1 MTNVSPTEQQLLNE
15 IDLLKNKISEL
26 KLQASQQF
34 NNNDRLKHLAGFP
47 ESNPNPVI
55 EIDSSKT
62 ITYFNEASV
71 NTLKNLKVNKDLSQY
86 FPNDIDNIISQL
98 SLGKKISFN
107 RIVNLENSIFEEKI
121 TLFPDLQVIR
131 FYIIDISERQ
141 KAQHE
146 LIKTKQLLEK
156 VTETTPAIISV
167 FDINLGENIYQN
179 RSLLHTLGYNK
190 DEIKSLSEYKTKDS
204 LFLIHPDDLTEL
216 EKFYE
221 SIPGMKD
228 DKNYELQ
235 FRIKDKHGEW
245 QWIRRLYSIFSRD
258 SSGYPVQ
265 IVSIFENINERKKAE
280 EIILKNE
287 KLLREAHINASK
299 TAERFRIA
307 LANSPIIVFEQD
319 LALKYT
325 WIINPALGLSAEYMF
340 GKTDYDLLSKKEAD
354 LITSIKRKVINE
366 NKGTREVVWLNMGGE
381 QKCYDFTVEPLIIDS
396 KEPAGVI
403 CAAIDIT
410 ERLNIETAVKE
421 NEEKFR
427 TIFENANDV
436 IVYVDKYAKVLEIND
451 KVEKILGY
459 KREELIG
466 KNFLTMKLFSFDILK
481 LMTKGFKNA
490 LLNNETSDDPSGK
503 IYNNLRLQVK
513 RKDNSTAVIETNST
527 LIRKNNKFAGF
538 LSIIRDVTAQEESL
552 IALKVSEE
560 TNNEI
565 INKITE
571 SVIMH
576 YTDGSIITLNDTAA
590 SRIGVN
596 KEQLIGKNVYD
607 FFEAKVSSYRKQNVN
622 EVIKSK
628 KPSHFTD
635 YRSGKYYDTKVY
647 PLFDGHQKVN
657 RVIIFSKDITEA
669 KSAEL
674 LIKESEEKY
683 RNLVELSPDAI
694 LVHHNNEIVFANEAS
709 VKLFKASCLADLI
722 GMEILD
728 LVHPSMR
735 THVKARISK
744 VKVGERAE
752 PLEEKLLRLDGSVLD
767 AEVSAIPFNYK
778 GHPSVQVIAR
788 DITERKKVLNFI
800 RESEIKYK
808 TLFESSNDAIVLLKG
823 GLFADCN
830 SKALEMFG
838 SDRNDF
844 IGKSL
849 NHFSPETQPG
859 GKNSAEQLNH
869 ILNNGLNGDLQVFEW
884 QYKKTDNS
892 TFDGEVNLMNVEI
905 GGIEYKQM
913 IIRDITERKIAE
925 KTLNDTRQLLEKI
938 TDASPSI
945 ITVFDVNREMNIYK
959 NRSLLE
965 TLGYSAEYINKLA
978 EKGNILNPSNLIH
991 PQDTEIVENH
1001 FNEIPN
1007 LEDGKSY
1014 TIEYRIKD
1022 AAEKWNWIKKQFT
1035 VFHRDNI
1042 GKPDQILSI
1051 FENTTDRKESEIALQ
1066 LSEEFNRAINENSP
1080 LAISVHSRTGK
1091 LLSCNSAWSKF
1102 WNISEEELALELEND
1117 PKSLVHSFIHKHLGS
1132 YLKKT
1137 EKIYHEAGTL
1147 FIPEL
1152 KVTDKKRKLNKWTSN
1167 YFYVIKDRDKRID
1180 RVVIITEDITE
1191 RKHAESALNE
1201 NRRKLVTLM
1210 SNLPGMAYRCKYDEE
1225 WTMEFV
1231 NEGCFALTGYKDFE
1245 IINNH
1250 VISYGQ
1256 IIHPEDREM
1265 VRTEV
1270 EKAFAEKRAFEL
1282 TYRIITHR
1290 GTIKWVWEKGQGVL
1304 NKEGELIAIEGF
1316 ISDISENKTAQE
1328 QARKLFK
1335 GVEESNASI
1344 VITDLKGDIEY
1355 VNPTFTKITGY
1366 TFEEAIGNNPRIL
1379 KSGHT
1384 QDDEYKSMWETLTSG
1399 NDWRGK
1405 FHNKKKN
1412 GELFW
1417 ESASISPIKDEY
1429 GEITHYIAVKEDI
1442 TSQKMNDEK
1451 ILNSLKEKEVMLREI
1466 HHRVKNN
1473 LQIVSSLLKLQAG
1486 HMKDQQSRD
1495 AFIISQNR
1503 VKSMALIHQQLYR
1516 STNLSKIDFGDYIKQ
1531 LTNYLQQAYI
1541 TNNQKVLINVEAES
1555 IFLEVDT
1562 AIPCG
1567 LIINELIS
1575 NSFKHAFINQKHPK
1589 INVKLTKQD
1598 DRKYMLEISDNGI
1611 GLPENFDIRN
1621 TASLGMQLV
1630 VTLTEQ
1636 LDGTIESY
1644 NNNNGAVFKINFISS
1659 HYEKRL

>member
-1 MTNVSPTEQQLLNE
+1 MVSPTEQQLFDE

-26 KLQASQQF
+26 ELLANPKF
-34 NNNDRLKHLAGFP
+34 NNKDRLNHLASFP

-55 EIDSSKT
+55 EIDSQKT
-62 ITYFNEASV
+62 VTYFNNAAI
-71 NTLKNLKVNKDLSQY
+71 NTLKEQNVNEDIKLY
-86 FPNDIDNIISQL
+86 FPDDIDDIIKQFSA
-98 SLGKKISFN
+98 GKKISFN
-107 RIVNLENSIFEEKI
+107 RNVKIGNCFFEEKI
-121 TLFPDLQVIR
+121 ALFPDLKVIR
-131 FYIIDISERQ
+131 FYITDISERQ

-146 LIKTKQLLEK
+146 LLKTKQLLEK

-190 DEIKSLSEYKTKDS
+190 DEVESLSEYKTKDS
-204 LFLIHPDDLTEL
+204 LFLIHPEDLIEL

-221 SIPGMKD
+221 NIPRMKD
-228 DKNYELQ
+228 EKNYELQ
-235 FRIKDKHGEW
+235 FRIKDKNGEW

-280 EIILKNE
+280 EKILQNE
-287 KLLREAHINASK
+287 KLLREAQIKASK
-299 TAERFRIA
+299 AAERFRVA
-307 LANSPIIVFEQD
+307 LSNSPIIVFEQD
-319 LALKYT
+319 LSLRYT
-325 WIINPALGLSAEYMF
+325 WIMNPALGLSPDSMI
-340 GKTDYDLLSKKEAD
+340 GKTDYDLVSKKDAD
-354 LITSIKRKVINE
+354 LLTSIKRNVIDE

-396 KEPAGVI
+396 DKSTGVI

-410 ERLNIETAVKE
+410 DRLNIETAVKE

-427 TIFENANDV
+427 TIFENANDI
-436 IVYVDKYAKVLEIND
+436 IVYVDKSAKVLEIND

-466 KNFLTMKLFSFDILK
+466 KNFLTMKLFSFDVLK
-481 LMTKGFKNA
+481 SIAKGFKDA
-490 LLNNETSDDPSGK
+490 LIYNDSSYDSSGK
-503 IYNNLRLQVK
+503 GYNNLKIQVK
-513 RKDNSTAVIETNST
+513 RKDNSTAVIETNTT
-527 LIRKNNKFAGF
+527 LIKKNNKFAGF
-538 LSIIRDVTAQEESL
+538 LSIIRDVTAREESL
-552 IALKVSEE
+552 MALKVSEE
-560 TNNEI
+560 TNNAI

-576 YTDGSIITLNDTAA
+576 DTDGSIITLNDTAA

-607 FFEAKVSSYRKQNVN
+607 FFEDKVSSYRKQNVN
-622 EVIKSK
+622 EVISTK

-647 PLFDGHQKVN
+647 PLFDRHQKVN

-694 LVHHNNEIVFANEAS
+694 LVHHNNKIVYANEAS
-709 VKLFKASCLADLI
+709 VHLFKASGLSDLI
-722 GMEILD
+722 GMEILE

-735 THVKARISK
+735 DSVKSRIRK

-752 PLEEKLLRLDGSVLD
+752 PLEEKLLCLDGSVLD

-778 GHPSVQVIAR
+778 GHHSVQVIAR
-788 DITERKKVLNFI
+788 DITERKKALNFI

-808 TLFESSNDAIVLLKG
+808 TLFESSNDAIVLLKS
-823 GLFADCN
+823 GLFVDCN
-830 SKALEMFG
+830 TKALEMFG
-838 SDRNDF
+838 CDRNDF
-844 IGKSL
+844 IGKPL
-849 NHFSPETQPG
+849 HYFSPETQPG
-859 GKNSAEQLNH
+859 GTNSEEKLKN
-869 ILNNGLNGDLQVFEW
+869 ILNNGLNGKLQVFEW
-884 QYKKTDNS
+884 QYKKADNS
-892 TFDGEVNLMNVEI
+892 AFEGEVNLMTVEI
-905 GGIEYKQM
+905 GGIAYKQM
-913 IIRDITERKIAE
+913 IIRDITERKNAE
-925 KTLNDTRQLLEKI
+925 KILNETRQLLEKI

-945 ITVFDVNREMNIYK
+945 ITVFDINRDMNIYK

-965 TLGYSAEYINKLA
+965 TLGYSAGYIDKLSK
-978 EKGNILNPSNLIH
+978 KGNILNPSNLIH
-991 PQDTEIVENH
+991 TQDVEIVENH

-1014 TIEYRIKD
+1014 TIEYRIRD
-1022 AAEKWNWIKKQFT
+1022 AADKWNWIRKQFT
-1035 VFHRDNI
+1035 VFHRDNN

-1051 FENTTDRKESEIALQ
+1051 FENITERKEFEIALQ

-1080 LAISVHSRTGK
+1080 LAISVHSKTGK
-1091 LLSCNSAWSKF
+1091 LISCNSAWAKF
-1102 WNISEEELALELEND
+1102 WNINDNELELELQNN
-1117 PKSLVHSFIHKHLGS
+1117 PNSPVHSFIYKHLGNH
-1132 YLKKT
+1132 LKKAK
-1137 EKIYHEAGTL
+1137 KIFNEGGTL
-1147 FIPEL
+1147 FIPQL
-1152 KVTDKKRKLNKWTSN
+1152 KVTDEKRKLNKWTSN
-1167 YFYVIKDRDKRID
+1167 YFYAIKDQDKKID

-1191 RKHAESALNE
+1191 RMLAERALYE
-1201 NRRKLVTLM
+1201 SQRKLVTLM
-1210 SNLPGMAYRCKYDEE
+1210 SNLPGMAYRCKNDKE

-1231 NEGCFALTGYKDFE
+1231 SEGCYELTGYKDFE
-1245 IINNH
+1245 IINNN
-1250 VISYGQ
+1250 VTSYEK
-1256 IIHPEDREM
+1256 IIHPEDRDM

-1270 EKAFAEKRAFEL
+1270 EKAFSEERAFEL

-1290 GTIKWVWEKGQGVL
+1290 GIIKWVWEKGQGVL
-1304 NKEGELIAIEGF
+1304 NNEGVIIAIEGF
-1316 ISDISENKTAQE
+1316 ISDVSENKKAQE

-1344 VITDLKGDIEY
+1344 VITDLNGDIEY

-1384 QDDEYKSMWETLTSG
+1384 QNDEYKSMWETISSG

-1486 HMKDQQSRD
+1486 YMKEQKSRD

-1531 LTNYLQQAYI
+1531 LLNYLQQAYI
-1541 TNNQKVLINVEAES
+1541 TGSKKVLINVEAEN

-1575 NSFKHAFINQKHPK
+1575 NSFKHAFINQSHPK
-1589 INVKLTKQD
+1589 ISVRLKKKG
-1598 DRKYMLEISDNGI
+1598 DRKYLLEISDNGK
-1611 GLPENFDIRN
+1611 GLAENFDIRN

-1636 LDGTIESY
+1636 LDGIIDTF
-1644 NNNNGAVFKINFISS
+1644 NKDGAVFRINFISA

>member
-1 MTNVSPTEQQLLNE
+1 MTKVPPTEQQLLNE

-26 KLQASQQF
+26 ELQANPQF
-34 NNNDRLKHLAGFP
+34 NNNERLKHLAGFP

-62 ITYFNEASV
+62 ITYYNKAAV
-71 NTLKNLKVNKDLSQY
+71 NTLKNLKVNEDLSLY

-98 SLGKKISFN
+98 LLGKKIIFN
-107 RIVNLENSIFEEKI
+107 RIVNLENSFFEERI
-121 TLFPDLQVIR
+121 SLFPDLQAIR
-131 FYIIDISERQ
+131 FYLIDISERQ
-141 KAQHE
+141 NVQHE
-146 LIKTKQLLEK
+146 LLKTKQLLEK
-156 VTETTPAIISV
+156 VTETSPAKISV
-167 FDINLGENIYQN
+167 FDINLGRNIYQN
-179 RSLLHTLGYNK
+179 RSLLQTLGYNK
-190 DEIKSLSEYKTKDS
+190 DEIESLSEYKTKDS
-204 LFLIHPDDLTEL
+204 LFLINPDDLPEL

-221 SIPGMKD
+221 NIPGMKD
-228 DKNYELQ
+228 GKNYELQ
-235 FRIKDKHGEW
+235 FRIKNKNGEW

-258 SSGYPVQ
+258 SSGYPAQ
-265 IVSIFENINERKKAE
+265 IVSIFENINERKTAE
-280 EIILKNE
+280 ENILKNE
-287 KLLREAHINASK
+287 KLLREAQIKASMA
-299 TAERFRIA
+299 AERFRVA
-307 LANSPIIVFEQD
+307 LSNSPIMVFEQD
-319 LALKYT
+319 LTLKYT
-325 WIINPALGLSAEYMF
+325 WIMNPALGLSPDSMI
-340 GKTDYDLLSKKEAD
+340 GKTDYDLVPQKDAEL
-354 LITSIKRKVINE
+354 LTSIKRKVINE
-366 NKGTREVVWLNMGGE
+366 NKGTRELVWLNMGGE
-381 QKCYDFTVEPLIIDS
+381 QKCYDFTIEPLIINFN
-396 KEPAGVI
+396 EPAGVI

-410 ERLNIETAVKE
+410 
-421 NEEKFR
+421 
-427 TIFENANDV
+427 D
-436 IVYVDKYAKVLEIND
+436 
-451 KVEKILGY
+451 
-459 KREELIG
+459 
-466 KNFLTMKLFSFDILK
+466 
-481 LMTKGFKNA
+481 
-490 LLNNETSDDPSGK
+490 
-503 IYNNLRLQVK
+503 
-513 RKDNSTAVIETNST
+513 
-527 LIRKNNKFAGF
+527 
-538 LSIIRDVTAQEESL
+538 
-552 IALKVSEE
+552 
-560 TNNEI
+560 
-565 INKITE
+565 
-571 SVIMH
+571 
-576 YTDGSIITLNDTAA
+576 
-590 SRIGVN
+590 
-596 KEQLIGKNVYD
+596 
-607 FFEAKVSSYRKQNVN
+607 
-622 EVIKSK
+622 
-628 KPSHFTD
+628 
-635 YRSGKYYDTKVY
+635 
-647 PLFDGHQKVN
+647 
-657 RVIIFSKDITEA
+657 A

-674 LIKESEEKY
+674 LIIESEEKY

-694 LVHHNNEIVFANEAS
+694 LVHHNNKIVFANEAS

-722 GMEILD
+722 GMEILE
-728 LVHPSMR
+728 LVHPDMR
-735 THVKARISK
+735 SQVKARIGK
-744 VKVGERAE
+744 VKTGERAE
-752 PLEEKLLRLDGSVLD
+752 PLEEKLLRFDGSVLD

-808 TLFESSNDAIVLLKG
+808 TLFESSNDAIVLLKS

-830 SKALEMFG
+830 SKALEMFCCN
-838 SDRNDF
+838 RNDF

-849 NHFSPETQPG
+849 NYFSPETQPG
-859 GKNSAEQLNH
+859 GKNSAEQINY
-869 ILNNGLNGDLQVFEW
+869 ILNNCINGDLQVFEW

-892 TFDGEVNLMNVEI
+892 TFDGEVNLMTVEI
-905 GGIEYKQM
+905 GGIEYRQM

-925 KTLNDTRQLLEKI
+925 KTLNETRQLLEKI

-945 ITVFDVNREMNIYK
+945 ITVFDMNRRMNIYK

-965 TLGYSAEYINKLA
+965 TLGYSFDYIEKLSD
-978 EKGNILNPSNLIH
+978 NINIFNPSNLIH
-991 PQDTEIVENH
+991 SQDVEIVENH

-1035 VFHRDNI
+1035 VFHRDNN

-1051 FENTTDRKESEIALQ
+1051 FENITDRKESEIALQ

-1080 LAISVHSRTGK
+1080 LAISVHSKTGK
-1091 LLSCNSAWSKF
+1091 LLSCNRAWTKF
-1102 WNISEEELALELEND
+1102 WNINENELKLELENE
-1117 PKSLVHSFIHKHLGS
+1117 PKSPAHSFIHKHLGNH
-1132 YLKKT
+1132 LKKA
-1137 EKIYHEAGTL
+1137 EKIFNEGGTL
-1147 FIPEL
+1147 FIPQI
-1152 KVTDKKRKLNKWTSN
+1152 KVTDDKRKLNKWTSN
-1167 YFYVIKDRDKRID
+1167 YFYAIKDQDNKID

-1191 RKHAESALNE
+1191 RKLAESALNE
-1201 NRRKLVTLM
+1201 SQRKLVTLM
-1210 SNLPGMAYRCKYDEE
+1210 SNLPGIAYRCKNDKE

-1231 NEGCFALTGYKDFE
+1231 SEGCFELTGYRDFE

-1250 VISYGQ
+1250 AISYGQ
-1256 IIHPEDREM
+1256 IIHPEDKDM

-1270 EKAFAEKRAFEL
+1270 DKAFAEKRAFEF
-1282 TYRIITHR
+1282 TYRIITFK
-1290 GTIKWVWEKGQGVL
+1290 GIIKWVWEKGQGIL
-1304 NKEGELIAIEGF
+1304 SKEGDLIAIEGF
-1316 ISDISENKTAQE
+1316 ISDISENKKAQE

-1335 GVEESNASI
+1335 GVQESNASI
-1344 VITDLKGDIEY
+1344 VITDLKGNIEY

-1366 TFEEAIGNNPRIL
+1366 TFEEAIGNNPRML

-1384 QDDEYKSMWETLTSG
+1384 QDDEYKSMWETITSG

-1405 FHNKKKN
+1405 FYNQKKN

-1417 ESASISPIKDEY
+1417 ESASISPVKDEY
-1429 GEITHYIAVKEDI
+1429 GEITHFIAVKEDI

-1516 STNLSKIDFGDYIKQ
+1516 STNLSKINFGDYIKQ
-1531 LTNYLQQAYI
+1531 LLNYLQQAYI
-1541 TNNQKVLINVEAES
+1541 TSSKKAALNVEAEN
-1555 IFLEVDT
+1555 ILLEVDT

-1636 LDGTIESY
+1636 LDGTIEPY
-1644 NNNNGAVFKINFISS
+1644 NNDGAVFKINFISS